1 MAVILISLYNTVIM
15 KMTKKH
21 DKSLHPRN
29 LHNDRY
35 DFESLIKSEPGLA
48 PFVRENPYG
57 DLSIDFADPD
67 AVLVLNKAL
76 LSHFYGIKNWR
87 IPKQYLCPPIP
98 GRADYIH
105 YMADL
110 LAVSN
115 GGAVPTGSRVK
126 VLDIGVGA
134 NCIYPVIGHSVYGWR
149 FVGTDINP
157 TSIRSAQSIID
168 ANDSLVGNIGL
179 RLQNNPEKIF
189 SGIIQKNDRF
199 DFTLCNPP
207 FHRCEEEA
215 SAGTKRKI
223 RNLTGRKS
231 KAKRLNFGGQSN
243 ELWCEGGESAFI
255 RKMAKES
262 AVYAK
267 KVFWFTTL
275 VSKKESLPAI
285 YKALKTLNP
294 VEVQTIEMRQGQKVS
309 RIVAWTF
316 LTKKMQQQWRKE
328 RCQVPLQNISSK

>member
-1 MAVILISLYNTVIM
+1 MTVVLISLYNTVIM

-21 DKSLHPRN
+21 DKGLHPRN

-35 DFESLIKSEPGLA
+35 DFQALIKSEPQLA

-57 DLSIDFADPD
+57 DLSIDFADPE

-105 YMADL
+105 YIADL

-115 GGAVPTGSRVK
+115 GGDVPTGSSITA
-126 VLDIGVGA
+126 LDIGVGA
-134 NCIYPVIGHSVYGWR
+134 NCIYPIIGHSVYGWR
-149 FVGTDINP
+149 FVGTDIDP

-168 ANDSLVGNIGL
+168 ANEALAGNIEL
-179 RLQNNPEKIF
+179 RLQHNPEQIF
-189 SGIIQKNDRF
+189 SGTIQKNDRF

-207 FHRCEEEA
+207 FHRSEEEA
-215 SAGTKRKI
+215 SAGTERKI
-223 RNLTGRKS
+223 RNLAGKQS
-231 KAKRLNFGGQSN
+231 KAKTLNFGGQAN

-255 RKMAKES
+255 RKMVKES
-262 AVYAK
+262 AVHAK

-275 VSKKESLPAI
+275 VSKKENLPVI
-285 YKALKTLNP
+285 YKALKPLNP
-294 VEVQTIEMRQGQKVS
+294 VEVQTIEMRQGQKIS

-316 LTKKMQQQWRKE
+316 LTKKMQLQWRKE
-328 RCQVPLQNISSK
+328 RERAER